1 MAQETQKAALDATQ
15 KFLVLYRHIRRY
27 SRKTQCEGVRGRDLV
42 TLRYLNEAGPLTIG
56 QICEYLFISG
66 SSTSDLV
73 SRLQGAGYVMRRR
86 STEDSRV
93 VYVEL
98 TPKGRAIAEQPPSG
112 GIPMLRERIKTLPAE
127 QLQQLDNAFANLIE
141 IMEID
146 PDDFE

>member
-1 MAQETQKAALDATQ
+1 MAQETQKVALDATQ
-15 KFLVLYRHIRRY
+15 KFLVLYRHIRHY

-73 SRLQGAGYVMRRR
+73 SRLQEAGYLMRRR
-86 STEDSRV
+86 STRDSRV

-98 TPKGRAIAEQPPSG
+98 TPKGKEIAEQLPTG
-112 GIPMLRERIKTLPAE
+112 GIPMLRERIKALPPD
-127 QLQQLDNAFANLIE
+127 QLQLLDEAFARLIE

-146 PDDFE
+146 PNEFK

>member
-1 MAQETQKAALDATQ
+1 MVQETQKAALDATQ

-27 SRKTQCEGVRGRDLV
+27 SRKTHCEGVRGRDLA

-73 SRLQGAGYVMRRR
+73 SRLQEAGYLMRRR
-86 STEDSRV
+86 STKDSRV

-98 TPKGRAIAEQPPSG
+98 TAKGREIAEQPPSG
-112 GIPMLRERIKTLPAE
+112 GIPMLRERIKTLPLE
-127 QLQQLDNAFANLIE
+127 QLQQLDSALAILTE

-146 PDDFE
+146 LDELK